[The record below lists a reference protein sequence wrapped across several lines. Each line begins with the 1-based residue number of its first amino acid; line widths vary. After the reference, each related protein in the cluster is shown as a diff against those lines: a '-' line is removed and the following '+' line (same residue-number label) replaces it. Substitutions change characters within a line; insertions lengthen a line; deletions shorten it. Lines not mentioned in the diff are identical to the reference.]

1 VVDEAHGVIFDE
13 FANGAH
19 QAVEE
24 SFLHRVRREWDK
36 WVCRA
41 QVAAGGVAM
50 ITATVV
56 GDAQAAKT
64 ATEVVKMALKLE
76 AEREKYRQVGE
87 KACKVAGGGGE

>member
-1 VVDEAHGVIFDE
+1 
-13 FANGAH
+13 
-19 QAVEE
+19 
-24 SFLHRVRREWDK
+24 
-36 WVCRA
+36 
-41 QVAAGGVAM
+41 M

-76 AEREKYRQVGE
+76 AEREKYRQIGE